1 MPIWKEND
9 ICYDNSTKVIKNMK
23 NSLYTYYL
31 ISFNR
36 NRMPLEKPR
45 VMIVLE
51 DNDAITNLAGLLWLK
66 GYEVYK
72 ATTAEECLSKINEL
86 GTQKVHVVIMS
97 QQVAL
102 DGRAML
108 IVNVKRSNNET
119 KILVLADEDTD
130 KTKILDYGADEFTLK
145 PISPEN
151 IADKLFML
159 LTREVVSENR

>member
-1 MPIWKEND
+1 MA
-9 ICYDNSTKVIKNMK
+9 
-23 NSLYTYYL
+23 
-31 ISFNR
+31 
-36 NRMPLEKPR
+36 LEKPR

-66 GYEVYK
+66 GYEAYK
-72 ATTAEECLSKINEL
+72 ASTAEECLSKIYEL
-86 GTQKVHVVIMS
+86 GNQKVHVVIMS

-108 IVNVKRSNNET
+108 IVNVKRSNIET
-119 KILVLADEDTD
+119 KILVIADEDTN

-151 IADKLFML
+151 VADKLFML